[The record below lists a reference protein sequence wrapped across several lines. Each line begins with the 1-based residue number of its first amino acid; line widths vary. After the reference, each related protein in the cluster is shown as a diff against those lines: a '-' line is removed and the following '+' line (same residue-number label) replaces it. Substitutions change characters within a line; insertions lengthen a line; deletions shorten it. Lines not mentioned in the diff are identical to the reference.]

1 MDISKAAIYEIPMTG
16 AALKYASGKQY
27 VTTRGIKSIL
37 LLTDEEPTIKCRK
50 LEKNGELNEREQ
62 AWLLRSI
69 AEIARKNGGEDPRDR
84 IGGFLDRLEKEL
96 EKRKEGGG

>member
-16 AALKYASGKQY
+16 AALKYASGMKY

-37 LLTDEEPTIKCRK
+37 LLTDTEPKLKCRK
-50 LEKNGELNEREQ
+50 LENGGELHGREQ
-62 AWLLRSI
+62 AWAYNAI
-69 AEIARKNGGEDPRDR
+69 AEIVRESGDKNPRSQ
-84 IGGFLDRLEKEL
+84 IEGFLDRLEKEL